1 MSWPADASMAHR
13 ALLYTDEPEF
23 RAAVGAF
30 IREGLDRR
38 EQILAAVPA
47 GQLAWLRGE
56 LGGDVPAVEF
66 ADAASFYR
74 RQGQATRATLD
85 WLRRYA
91 SDGQRVRVVAGQAV
105 SRRTPAEAADYLRME
120 AAANV
125 VYQPFPVSV
134 LCPYDVSVLPG
145 DLRPG
150 VEQTHPE
157 LLQGDR
163 VVPSP
168 AFADPR
174 IFIRDFSAV
183 VPPPLTSASIGFG
196 RREDL
201 AGVRR
206 FLRTQL
212 AQAGF
217 GDEAAALLLAAAAEV
232 VTNALMH
239 GTAPRRALG
248 LYRGAHAGL
257 PRARRRPGLR
267 RSARRLPRP
276 GPARDSWSRTLA
288 GPPGLRLPRSG
299 DGRDRDACAAAD
311 QAARAGRAG
320 GSPLGSRRPSPRK
333 RESRPLG

>member
-1 MSWPADASMAHR
+1 MSWPADGSMTHR

-30 IREGLDRR
+30 IREGLERR

-56 LGGDVPAVEF
+56 LGGDVPAVVF

-91 SDGQRVRVVAGQAV
+91 SDGQRVRVVTEQAV
-105 SRRTPAEAADYLRME
+105 SRRTSAEAADYLRME

-134 LCPYDVSVLPG
+134 LCPYDVSALPG

-157 LLQGDR
+157 LLEGDR

-174 IFIRDFSAV
+174 IFIREFSAV
-183 VPPPLTSASIGFG
+183 VEPPPASASIGFG
-196 RREDL
+196 RSADL
-201 AGVRR
+201 ARVRR
-206 FLRTQL
+206 FLRAQL

-217 GDEAAALLLAAAAEV
+217 GDEPAALLVAAAAEV

-239 GTAPRRALG
+239 GTA
-248 LYRGAHAGL
+248 
-257 PRARRRPGLR
+257 
-267 RSARRLPRP
+267 SRRLWVYTE
-276 GPARDSWSRTLA
+276 GPMLVCHVRDGGRGFTDPLA
-288 GPPGLRLPRSG
+288 AYLAPDRHATRGHGLWLGRQACDCLEAATDGTGTHVRLLTRLPEPG
-299 DGRDRDACAAAD
+299 AP
-311 QAARAGRAG
+311 QV
-320 GSPLGSRRPSPRK
+320 L
-333 RESRPLG
+333 L